1 MRERNRYL
9 RGMTVWVGFTQAA
22 VPYVREA
29 RHAGETKFTLRRML
43 RFSLDAVSSFSH
55 VPLQLATMVGFI
67 FALLAFCAIPAVV
80 VFRYLGLY
88 VPGISTVL
96 IVSLMLGGIQLIA
109 IGLIGEYLGRIY
121 DEVKQRPLY
130 IVRDELNVPGAEL
143 NVPGVERVEPFVER
157 RRGER
162 RRSDQLQL
170 T

>member
-1 MRERNRYL
+1 M
-9 RGMTVWVGFTQAA
+9 
-22 VPYVREA
+22 
-29 RHAGETKFTLRRML
+29 
-43 RFSLDAVSSFSH
+43 
-55 VPLQLATMVGFI
+55 
-67 FALLAFCAIPAVV
+67 
-80 VFRYLGLY
+80 
-88 VPGISTVL
+88 PGISTVL

-130 IVRDELNVPGAEL
+130 IVRDELNVPGDELNVPGVEL
-143 NVPGVERVEPFVER
+143 NVPGVERIEPFVER